1 MRRAL
6 LVMLATLIT
15 LIAVPGQPLAAPQDH
30 RTQPS
35 GTWLWQTWLGPEASL
50 PALLTL
56 HKDGTVSV
64 TDGLMF
70 GGLPDST
77 TRMSPLHGVW
87 ERTGAKQI
95 GGTSVWLIFDAPS
108 GVLVAFGRCRTS
120 LRLTQRGEALEGE
133 MFLEM
138 LPCNGPLGCPD
149 PVDPA
154 AQWLPYP
161 NLPPGGFLAVS
172 ARRLHRVPAG
182 PLVP

>member
-6 LVMLATLIT
+6 LVVLAAVLV
-15 LIAVPGQPLAAPQDH
+15 LIAAPLQPLAAAQDDG
-30 RTQPS
+30 TQPW
-35 GTWLWQTWLGPEASL
+35 GTWIWQTWLGPEVSM

-56 HKDGTVSV
+56 HQDGTVSV
-64 TDGLMF
+64 SDGVMF
-70 GGLPDST
+70 GGLPGST
-77 TRMSPLHGVW
+77 SRMSPLHGVW

-108 GVLVAFGRCRTS
+108 GVLLAFGRSRTS
-120 LRLTQRGEALEGE
+120 LRLTQDGEALEGE

-149 PVDPA
+149 PVDPT

-161 NLPPGGFLAVS
+161 NLPPSGFLAVS